1 MFNVSSTCPYE
12 SKSIK
17 ALTQKIMAL
26 ILVLV
31 FYNLLTLCTLY
42 HEAFHRLMIKETPP
56 TKHIKGFCQICLE
69 YIHLAFHL
77 PSL

>member
-1 MFNVSSTCPYE
+1 MFSVSSTCPHE

-17 ALTQKIMAL
+17 ALTQKTITL

-69 YIHLAFHL
+69 YINLAFHL